1 MTRRSEVQRALI
13 GVALQL
19 TYDSLLFI
27 ITMILLAALAAVF
40 GPPANPP

>member
-13 GVALQL
+13 GAALQL
-19 TYDSLLFI
+19 AYDSLLFL
-27 ITMILLAALAAVF
+27 ITMILLAALVAVF